1 MLNIVVRVE
10 RWLIVFFCLA
20 LAFLMVVQ
28 IILRY
33 VFIAPF
39 LGVEEVAVLLGLWI
53 YFLGLIYVT
62 RTRQHISSGVLQLF
76 VRGEKGRRA
85 MEIFKLAVCLASS
98 AIFLVFSVQYWIKT
112 ADSGRISTYL
122 SWPMTIWVS
131 SMVVGFGI
139 ATLLFAV
146 HLWLVVSGK
155 HRPEPEAEIQAER

>member
-1 MLNIVVRVE
+1 MSALLKLLIRIE
-10 RWLIVFFCLA
+10 RAFIVFFCVA

-39 LGVEEVAVLLGLWI
+39 LGVEEIAVLLGLWI
-53 YFLGLIYVT
+53 YFLGLIHVT

-76 VRGEKGRRA
+76 VRGRASIRA
-85 MEIFKLAVCLASS
+85 MEIFKLVVCVASS

-131 SMVVGFGI
+131 SMVAGFGI
-139 ATLLFAV
+139 ATLLFTV
-146 HLWLVVSGK
+146 HLWLVVSG
-155 HRPEPEAEIQAER
+155 RAPSERAQLN

>member
-1 MLNIVVRVE
+1 MSAILKLLIRIE
-10 RWLIVFFCLA
+10 RAFIIFFCVA

-53 YFLGLIYVT
+53 YFLGLIHVT
-62 RTRQHISSGVLQLF
+62 RTRRHISGGVLELF
-76 VRGEKGRRA
+76 VRGQAGMRA
-85 MEIFKLAVCLASS
+85 MEIFKLVVCVASS

-139 ATLLFAV
+139 ATLLFTV
-146 HLWLVVSGK
+146 HLWLVVRGK
-155 HRPEPEAEIQAER
+155 ERSERAQQN